1 MQTGP
6 KQNQIR
12 SPLRKANIMQNTHG
26 PCRQRISGRAI
37 PVILALGL
45 PLLMAAC
52 AGTAPETGTTHA
64 RLMNNQDQ
72 TAWLGSGK
80 IATESYDFN
89 KSVAAHN
96 VLCSWEPTFNPDNCR

>member
-1 MQTGP
+1 M
-6 KQNQIR
+6 
-12 SPLRKANIMQNTHG
+12 RKANIMHNTHG

-52 AGTAPETGTTHA
+52 AGQVPETGTTHA

-80 IATESYDFN
+80 IASESYDFN